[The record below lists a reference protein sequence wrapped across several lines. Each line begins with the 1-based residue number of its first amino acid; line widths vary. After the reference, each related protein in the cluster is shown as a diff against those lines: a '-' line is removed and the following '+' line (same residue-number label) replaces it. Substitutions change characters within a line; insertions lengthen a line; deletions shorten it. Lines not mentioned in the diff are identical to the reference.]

1 MGSAAVTVRRAI
13 GSRAVR
19 AWTSPI
25 PGTARTA
32 FASTAFRSGPALATR
47 ATFSSFA
54 AKSLAHGFA
63 HRLPLF
69 VTEFAVAIFV
79 EFFRHAFAHLFARCL
94 PLLVAQ
100 FAVAIFVVLFE
111 HPLAHFL
118 AAGTLP
124 AFSTILRRLRKSRQ
138 A

>member
-1 MGSAAVTVRRAI
+1 MGSAAVTVWRAI
-13 GSRAVR
+13 GSRPVR

-25 PGTARTA
+25 PGTARSA
-32 FASTAFRSGPALATR
+32 FASTAFRSGPAL

-63 HRLPLF
+63 HRLSLF
-69 VTEFAVAIFV
+69 VTEFAVAVLV
-79 EFFRHAFAHLFARCL
+79 ELVRHAFAHLFARCL

-118 AAGTLP
+118 AAGTVA
-124 AFSTILRRLRKSRQ
+124 AFSTILRQLRKSRQ
-138 A
+138 T